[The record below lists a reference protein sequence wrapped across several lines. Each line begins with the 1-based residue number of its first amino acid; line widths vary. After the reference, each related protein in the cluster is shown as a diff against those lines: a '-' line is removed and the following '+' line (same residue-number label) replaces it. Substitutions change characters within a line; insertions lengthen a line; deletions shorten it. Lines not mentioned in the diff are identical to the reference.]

1 MNVIG
6 VVLTIAAILTGF
18 VLGGGKPLV
27 LIQVSEYIVLFGGA
41 AGILVASTTPSIMKD
56 AIKVIVGFAKS
67 NPLNKKVYLELLLF
81 IYNLSVKVRKD
92 GILSLEVIV
101 DTPEESPIM
110 QSNTFLLK
118 NKGAKEFVIDAI
130 RNIVTGIEIEKLD
143 EMLDSNIEVVEKE
156 MSIAP
161 KMVAKI
167 AESMPGMG
175 IVAAVMGVILTMGA
189 LGGSILEVGHHVAG
203 ALTGTFLGLLLCY
216 VVIGPMA
223 TVQEIKNEEFTS
235 YLKSLKIGIISIAKG
250 DAPIIAME
258 SVRQTIAPAYRTE
271 FDEVE
276 KLAKER
282 R

>member
-18 VLGGGKPLV
+18 ILGGGKPLV
-27 LIQVSEYIVLFGGA
+27 LIQISEYIVLFGGA
-41 AGILVASTTPSIMKD
+41 IGILIASSTSTLMKD
-56 AIKVIVGFAKS
+56 AIKVIIGFLKP
-67 NPLNKKVYLELLLF
+67 NPLNKKVYLDLLLF
-81 IYNLSVKVRKD
+81 IYNLSIKVRKD
-92 GILSLEVIV
+92 GILSLEAMV
-101 DTPEESPIM
+101 DKPEENPIM
-110 QSNTFLLK
+110 QSNTFLLN
-118 NKGAKEFVIDAI
+118 NKEAKEFLVDAI

-143 EMLDSNIEVVEKE
+143 EMLDSNIEVIEKE
-156 MSIAP
+156 LSLAP
-161 KMVAKI
+161 KMIAKI

-223 TVQEIKNEEFTS
+223 TVQELKNEDFIG

-258 SVRQTIAPAYRTE
+258 SVRQTVPPAYRTE